1 MTTDFTPPDQP
12 AAGTPDL
19 PPQGE
24 GTKRKRPVG
33 WMILAG
39 VAIAAAIGLGVWA
52 LLLNDDLND
61 TEQQL
66 KARTRCSQSAASA
79 EAESRIADARMRIDA
94 ALADVAGVVVV
105 SDEDGRRRSKP
116 PPKPSRAWQTRKRR
130 WTRRK
135 AKSSRRAPSAN

>member
-12 AAGTPDL
+12 AAGTPDV
-19 PPQGE
+19 PRQGE
-24 GTKRKRPVG
+24 STKRKRPVG

-39 VAIAAAIGLGVWA
+39 VAIAAAIGFGVWA

-66 KARTRCSQSAASA
+66 EAQTAAAESASA
-79 EAESRIADARMRIDA
+79 EAESRIADARTRIDA

-105 SDEDGRRRSKP
+105 SDKDVEEASKP
-116 PPKPSRAWQTRKRR
+116 PPKPSRAWQRRKRR